1 MRPLLWGIDFER
13 GVGSFLRLDSL
24 PMSYELCIQ
33 LTSLPL
39 LNYCRY
45 ITLVILPLKY
55 AGAYM
60 LHLDLA
66 PAPGSDRLSD
76 DPERSDVI
84 DAGTC
89 ISDRL
94 PFRFHLSP
102 RHPQHRKTGNL
113 ITKIKPGSKISNT
126 R

>member
-76 DPERSDVI
+76 DPERAMSSTRVP
-84 DAGTC
+84 AYQTAYRSVSTCHLGTLN
-89 ISDRL
+89 IARQETS
-94 PFRFHLSP
+94 
-102 RHPQHRKTGNL
+102 
-113 ITKIKPGSKISNT
+113 
-126 R
+126 